1 VRETTNIVLCC
12 SQQDKKIWAAWE
24 MLFLFRAA
32 KNQFLSTISCSWNV
46 QVRSTVQGLQKT
58 LTLGI

>member
-12 SQQDKKIWAAWE
+12 SQQDEKFCAAWE

-32 KNQFLSTISCSWNV
+32 KNQFLPTISCSWIV
-46 QVRSTVQGLQKT
+46 QVRSTVRGLQKT
-58 LTLGI
+58 QTLGI